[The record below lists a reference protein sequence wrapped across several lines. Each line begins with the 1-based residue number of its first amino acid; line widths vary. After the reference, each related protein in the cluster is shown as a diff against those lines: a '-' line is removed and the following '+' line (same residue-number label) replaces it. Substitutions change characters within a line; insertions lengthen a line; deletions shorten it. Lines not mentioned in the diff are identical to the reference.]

1 MLRLSRSL
9 SIASLIA
16 TSCIYTAPATLGPP
30 IPPKAQSA
38 SARPTGAKPASRQN
52 RPSAP
57 EVRRAW
63 GGDDQSPRL
72 EYARRFSPSYYERF
86 AERSLYLEG
95 LATQIANA
103 TIQTRL
109 HAIEIDFF
117 EDDDYYREGELVM
130 LGAAGGVV
138 TAFASRC
145 YVDITY
151 PTTKLY
157 QDGFGGTE
165 WGVSKLTLGKGAQ
178 QSTAALKLMAVE
190 ERPDS
195 VAPGTVRYRR
205 FADNDA
211 VLLYFNPRDL
221 AAVAPGRLQ
230 TMQLDEPDAE
240 VERIVAEATSIF
252 GQEYVLISKT
262 CFKALKDAV
271 PEEDLMTDLLLSV
284 SGRFFTSAIS
294 RFVLKPLFKTGT
306 DKLGEFLGEQAA
318 KVFTR
323 VARDV
328 VDGLES
334 RAVRVERKT
343 MSVRT
348 LQGFRAKTRA
358 MGVRAVALPETRMLG
373 PARANM
379 SANTLPLVPRSG
391 TRIPVFVI
399 GSMSTAAPDPLGAQL
414 IGVALPPPGTE
425 ERVALDDY
433 LAQLMRRRPAQFI
446 RFTPARPGRSGPP
459 RGLVLVPDE
468 QVVLN
473 YEIIRQGLARFDA
486 SDPAVAVT
494 FPELARAASQA
505 LDAGTGFAGRWRH
518 DEAYRRSLQAPNPM
532 RHVGVPAQRIQPRR
546 PSRPLAR

>member
-1 MLRLSRSL
+1 MKSL
-9 SIASLIA
+9 PL
-16 TSCIYTAPATLGPP
+16 
-30 IPPKAQSA
+30 
-38 SARPTGAKPASRQN
+38 
-52 RPSAP
+52 
-57 EVRRAW
+57 
-63 GGDDQSPRL
+63 PR
-72 EYARRFSPSYYERF
+72 
-86 AERSLYLEG
+86 
-95 LATQIANA
+95 
-103 TIQTRL
+103 
-109 HAIEIDFF
+109 
-117 EDDDYYREGELVM
+117 
-130 LGAAGGVV
+130 
-138 TAFASRC
+138 
-145 YVDITY
+145 TY
-151 PTTKLY
+151 PTAKLH

-165 WGVSKLTLGKGAQ
+165 WGASSLTLGRSAQ
-178 QSTAALKLMAVE
+178 QHTQALKLVSAE

-195 VAPGTVRYRR
+195 VAPGTVHYRG

-230 TMQLDEPDAE
+230 TMQLAEPDAE
-240 VERIVAEATSIF
+240 VERIVADATSIF

-262 CFKALKDAV
+262 CFKQLKDAA

-284 SGRFFTSAIS
+284 SGKFFTNAIS
-294 RFVLKPLFKTGT
+294 RFILKPLFKTGT
-306 DKLGEFLGEQAA
+306 DKLGEFLGKQAG

-323 VARDV
+323 VTRDM
-328 VDGLES
+328 VDGLEN
-334 RAVRVERKT
+334 RTVRVERKT

-348 LQGFRAKTRA
+348 LQGFRPKTRA
-358 MGVRAVALPETRMLG
+358 MGVRAVALPETRLLG

-379 SANTLPLVPRSG
+379 SANTLPLEPRSS
-391 TRIPVFVI
+391 TRAPVLVL
-399 GSMSTAAPDPLGAQL
+399 GSMSTAAPGPLGAQL
-414 IGVALPPPGTE
+414 LGVALPPPGTE

-446 RFTPARPGRSGPP
+446 RFTPVRPGRSGPP

-518 DEAYRRSLQAPNPM
+518 DEAYRRSLQPPNPA
-532 RHVGVPAQRIQPRR
+532 RRSGVPVQHLQPRR
-546 PSRPLAR
+546 PSRPMDR